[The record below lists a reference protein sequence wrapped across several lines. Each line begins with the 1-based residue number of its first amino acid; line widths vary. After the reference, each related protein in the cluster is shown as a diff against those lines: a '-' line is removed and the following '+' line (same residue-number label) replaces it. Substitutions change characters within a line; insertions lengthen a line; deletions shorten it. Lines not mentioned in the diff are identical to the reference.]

1 MYEIYVGSGNGHYD
15 LLYEDTS
22 MAPKLGLIDPV
33 LTLEESKAGNFTT
46 TLPITHPLYS
56 TIQKR
61 ITEFRVYRTGALL
74 WKGILLSDDQDF
86 FKQRKLVVEGP
97 LGYLNDTMQ
106 NAGEYE
112 IGSGSGQLSLD
123 DCVDLIL
130 DTHNA
135 KVDTP
140 HKIYKGD
147 IWVTP
152 NQSVRKLVPNLQPT
166 KMTLTRE
173 TSSKQAL
180 DSLLSQFGG
189 YFEITY
195 TETHSEPGYSGY
207 PIPELNWKQDFIE
220 IQTIGGVERTVEIND
235 RPYSSQTIIFGQNLM
250 DFTKTVSM
258 NDIATVIVPLGANDE
273 DGNPITIAPVNN
285 NKDYIYVS
293 QAMFDRYGWIE
304 RTVKWNDIESE
315 TTLLALA
322 KSYATNLQ
330 FFEAGQLDIGTLSIN
345 ITALDMKYLS
355 ADADAINLSERVRV
369 YSEYHDT
376 DQYYPCQKME
386 IHMANPESTIISL
399 GRSVAGNDGSMSTQL
414 SDMDRDLSN
423 QQETEYPDYDSEIAD
438 LNNRMNAME
447 GFAESEWDYDPEL
460 TADSYQKGMGDGW
473 LAYKDVYNVIFGL
486 DTKDADNKDRRI
498 AFPGLWIC
506 AESKLWSL
514 LVGYY
519 IFDRDISTLQQPTP
533 VVNTSDYRRK
543 IAGHWICGENEIY
556 ERGINDKPWWI
567 VGEAIGL
574 NTI

>member
-61 ITEFRVYRTGALL
+61 VTEFRVYRTGALL
-74 WKGILLSDDQDF
+74 WKGILLTDDQDF
-86 FKQRKLVVEGP
+86 FKQRRLTVEGP

-123 DCVDLIL
+123 ACVGLIL
-130 DTHNA
+130 DAHNA

-140 HKIYKGD
+140 HKIYKGR
-147 IWVTP
+147 ISVTP

-180 DSLLSQFGG
+180 DNLLSQFGG

-195 TETHSEPGYSGY
+195 TEEHSEPGYSGY
-207 PIPELNWKQDFIE
+207 PIPVLNWKRDFIE

-273 DGNPITIAPVNN
+273 DGNPITVARENDG
-285 NKDYIYVS
+285 KDYIYVS

-315 TTLLALA
+315 ATLLALA

-355 ADADAINLSERVRV
+355 ADANAINLSERVRV

-399 GRSVAGNDGSMSTQL
+399 GRSVADNSMSTQL
-414 SDMDRDLSN
+414 SDMDKE
-423 QQETEYPDYDSEIAD
+423 ETEYPDYDSEIAD
-438 LNNRMNAME
+438 LNDRIRAME
-447 GFAESEWDYDPEL
+447 DFAESEWDYDPEL

-506 AESKLWSL
+506 ATSKLWSL

-533 VVNTSDYRRK
+533 VVNTSAYRRK

-574 NTI
+574 NTT